1 MNSLA
6 YDQRYPL
13 RIADLYDQAE
23 SRKAQGCYAD
33 AEKLYQNAL
42 AVLVP
47 NHADSAPLES
57 WADAAVP
64 QNGLGRRIRLIKL
77 QILSA
82 VGDLYRLQGRYRD
95 AERLLRTVAAACDEL
110 AGPSDGQTAAAL
122 INLGVSTRAATVRPK
137 VTI

>member
-1 MNSLA
+1 MISLA
-6 YDQRYPL
+6 CDQRHPL

-23 SRKAQGCYAD
+23 SRKEQGCYAD

-47 NHADSAPLES
+47 DHADSAPLES

-64 QNGLGRRIRLIKL
+64 QDGLGRRIRLIKL

-95 AERLLRTVAAACDEL
+95 AERLLERWRRPATNW
-110 AGPSDGQTAAAL
+110 PGQ
-122 INLGVSTRAATVRPK
+122 
-137 VTI
+137 VTPRLLRR